1 MKHLLFSALCL
12 GCLAA
17 AWPAESMAAPI
28 VIKAATAH
36 PAGGITANGY
46 TALAEA
52 INTRSNGRFHMEVF
66 DNAKLGSTA
75 TSIQALQ
82 AGSIQM
88 NMDAAS
94 QLTAFAPALNIFDTP
109 YLVPNYDEAAVKVMT
124 GPTSRK
130 ILDSCS
136 NKRMKFIGI
145 FSVFPRFMETTRPIR
160 SLEDAK
166 GLKMRTTQSKM
177 HVAIMQAFG
186 MAPIP
191 MTSSEVV
198 TSLQQGV
205 IEGVDYGL
213 NPSIAIGYDSMA
225 PYWSKWDHALIVS
238 PICVNRKWWEN
249 KLTEEDRTFLLDIIT
264 EFSTKNMLEEQNFDN
279 DAMKRLAAEG
289 KPVFVPSPEE
299 KVRWIHAAQN
309 VHQAFSKEF
318 DPALVD
324 AFRAEYDALKK

>member
-1 MKHLLFSALCL
+1 MKKLLFAAFCIGSL
-12 GCLAA
+12 LAA
-17 AWPAESMAAPI
+17 SPAESIAAPI

-36 PAGGITANGY
+36 PAGGITAKGY
-46 TALAEA
+46 AALAEA
-52 INTRSNGRFHMEVF
+52 INTRSNGRFKMEVF

-82 AGSIQM
+82 AGTIQM

-109 YLVPNYDEAAVKVMT
+109 YLFPNYDEVAVKVLT
-124 GPTSRK
+124 GQTCQK
-130 ILDSCS
+130 ILDACS

-145 FSVFPRFMETTRPIR
+145 FSVFPRFMETTRPLR

-166 GLKMRTTQSKM
+166 DLKMRTTQSKL
-177 HVAIMQAFG
+177 HVATMQAFG

-213 NPSIAIGYDSMA
+213 NPSIAIGYDTMA

-238 PICVNRKWWEN
+238 PICVNRNWWEK
-249 KLTEEDRTFLLDIIT
+249 KLTEEDRAFLLNVIT
-264 EFSTKNMLEEQNFDN
+264 ELSTKNMLEEQSFDN
-279 DAMKRLAAEG
+279 DAMARLASEG
-289 KPVFVPSPEE
+289 KPVFVPSAAE
-299 KVRWIHAAQN
+299 KARWIDAAKN
-309 VHQAFSKEF
+309 VHLAFSKEF
-318 DPALVD
+318 APSLVD
-324 AFRAEYDALKK
+324 AFRTEYNALAK